1 MVNAGMTLDARV
13 VLDARVMLD
22 AGVMLGG
29 LYIAVVQKYRQQ
41 SKPSNFMAMTL
52 FIMILCT

>member
-29 LYIAVVQKYRQQ
+29 LYIVVQ
-41 SKPSNFMAMTL
+41 KPSNFMAMTL